1 MTYSLRGIPDKLWDD
16 IKRNAEMSGI
26 PIRKYILLVLERNNV
41 QFKIADPVPED
52 VSESR
57 RKRKLERSY
66 RTSE

>member
-26 PIRKYILLVLERNNV
+26 PIRKYILLVLEKNNV
-41 QFKIADPVPED
+41 QFKIADPVPEA